1 MRKELKC
8 RAGLELNCKI
18 RFKIPFGDLL
28 DGILF
33 FSFTPM
39 NKIFFTFL
47 ILISFHGFSQKVEI
61 ETLLKDKISI
71 RALQIWDGKV
81 WYSGTDSKFGYVSL
95 KDSADKK
102 QIRLSDK
109 KLEFRTLAQNKTHF
123 RLINIES
130 PAYEYLVNKQTL
142 KFAVF
147 FTDNKK
153 TAFYDAYS
161 IDKYGRGLAIS
172 DPLENGSP
180 NPIILMP
187 QGNAG
192 EKKTDF
198 PKYFPGEAHFAASN
212 SNISMNG
219 NHVWIAT
226 GGAKARIFK
235 FNWSNPFKWKVYETP
250 FIQGTSSQGIYS
262 IDFYDKKF
270 GIAVGG
276 DYTKQAENINNIA
289 TTNDGGETWQIQ
301 ASGKNG
307 GYKTCVK
314 FRPKSKGKDIIA
326 VGDQNIEFSQDYGKT
341 WTTISEEKGLF
352 VCEWIDENT
361 LIFAGKD
368 RIVKMKFSL

>member
-1 MRKELKC
+1 MK
-8 RAGLELNCKI
+8 KI
-18 RFKIPFGDLL
+18 SLFLL
-28 DGILF
+28 LLLF
-33 FSFTPM
+33 TQNVSA
-39 NKIFFTFL
+39 
-47 ILISFHGFSQKVEI
+47 QKVEM

-71 RALQIWDGKV
+71 RALQIWDNKV

-102 QIRLSDK
+102 QLILSDK
-109 KLEFRTLAQNKTHF
+109 KLQFRTLAQSRTHF
-123 RLINIES
+123 HLINIES
-130 PAYEYLVNKQTL
+130 PAYEYVINKQTL
-142 KFAVF
+142 KFAVS
-147 FTDNKK
+147 FTDTKK

-161 IDKYGRGLAIS
+161 IDKFGRGIAIS
-172 DPLENGSP
+172 DPNETGSANPLIQVQSVSNPSNPVIP
-180 NPIILMP
+180 N
-187 QGNAG
+187 
-192 EKKTDF
+192 F

-212 SNISMNG
+212 SNIAMNG
-219 NHVWIAT
+219 GNVWIAT
-226 GGAKARIFK
+226 GGTHARIFK
-235 FNWSNPFKWKVYETP
+235 FNWNNPFKWEAFETP

-289 TTNDGGETWQIQ
+289 TTNDGGKTWQIQ

-341 WTTISEEKGLF
+341 WKTISEEKGLF

-368 RIVKMKFSL
+368 RIVKLIMKN